1 MKTPLRIL
9 LIDDNPDDRI
19 LARRKLEQ
27 EFSKLQVQEIADAAQ
42 LEQVVK
48 KGNFDLV
55 ITDYQLRWIDGLTIL
70 RDVKARYPD
79 CPVVM
84 FTGTGSEEV
93 AVEAMKA
100 GLDDYIIKSP
110 HHYARL
116 SVAVRTAVNRA
127 IQHQALQ
134 DAQNRYQRMF
144 EGVPVGLYRMLPTGQ
159 ILEANSALLQ
169 LLGYTNL
176 QALLEIETGLME
188 HYAETEAYRL
198 WQARMEEEGVVQDFE
213 MPLHRCDR
221 ILIWVRHN
229 ARAIRD
235 ERGKILYYEGAIE
248 DITQRKQA
256 EEERTQL
263 LAREQAARAE
273 AEAANR
279 LKDEFLATLSHE
291 LRTPLN
297 AILGW
302 ASLLRSQKLN
312 ADKTAHAVEIIERNA
327 RSQTQLIE
335 DLLDVSRIIRG
346 QLRLNINSVDL
357 NQIIETALDT
367 VRPAAEA
374 KSIQLE
380 SCLKP
385 ATGSIN
391 GDPDRLQQIVWNLLS
406 NAIKFTPPQG
416 RVTIY
421 LEWVNNSVQI
431 KVKDTGKGLPA
442 NAVPYIFERFRQVES
457 TTTRSHGGLGL
468 GLAIVRHLVELHGGT
483 VWCESPG
490 AGMGAT
496 FIVELPLPFI
506 VQLPLQSV
514 YWQVDDS
521 ELASPQV
528 EDNQLSQPSLALA
541 GLRVLVVEDEPD
553 ALEYF
558 KIVLEKEGAQV
569 AGVTLVSEALNAIK
583 ASLPDV
589 LVSDIGLPGED
600 GYSLIAHVRNM
611 EAKHD
616 ECLPAVALTAYAR
629 EEDRQRALDSGFQM
643 HLSKPVDP
651 DELVRVI
658 AKLSGRQP

>member
-1 MKTPLRIL
+1 
-9 LIDDNPDDRI
+9 
-19 LARRKLEQ
+19 
-27 EFSKLQVQEIADAAQ
+27 
-42 LEQVVK
+42 
-48 KGNFDLV
+48 
-55 ITDYQLRWIDGLTIL
+55 
-70 RDVKARYPD
+70 
-79 CPVVM
+79 
-84 FTGTGSEEV
+84 
-93 AVEAMKA
+93 
-100 GLDDYIIKSP
+100 
-110 HHYARL
+110 
-116 SVAVRTAVNRA
+116 
-127 IQHQALQ
+127 
-134 DAQNRYQRMF
+134 
-144 EGVPVGLYRMLPTGQ
+144 
-159 ILEANSALLQ
+159 
-169 LLGYTNL
+169 
-176 QALLEIETGLME
+176 
-188 HYAETEAYRL
+188 
-198 WQARMEEEGVVQDFE
+198 
-213 MPLHRCDR
+213 
-221 ILIWVRHN
+221 
-229 ARAIRD
+229 
-235 ERGKILYYEGAIE
+235 
-248 DITQRKQA
+248 
-256 EEERTQL
+256 
-263 LAREQAARAE
+263 
-273 AEAANR
+273 
-279 LKDEFLATLSHE
+279 
-291 LRTPLN
+291 
-297 AILGW
+297 
-302 ASLLRSQKLN
+302 
-312 ADKTAHAVEIIERNA
+312 
-327 RSQTQLIE
+327 
-335 DLLDVSRIIRG
+335 LLDVSRIIRG

-558 KIVLEKEGAQV
+558 KIVLEKKGH
-569 AGVTLVSEALNAIK
+569 K
-583 ASLPDV
+583 
-589 LVSDIGLPGED
+589 
-600 GYSLIAHVRNM
+600 
-611 EAKHD
+611 
-616 ECLPAVALTAYAR
+616 
-629 EEDRQRALDSGFQM
+629 
-643 HLSKPVDP
+643 
-651 DELVRVI
+651 
-658 AKLSGRQP
+658 